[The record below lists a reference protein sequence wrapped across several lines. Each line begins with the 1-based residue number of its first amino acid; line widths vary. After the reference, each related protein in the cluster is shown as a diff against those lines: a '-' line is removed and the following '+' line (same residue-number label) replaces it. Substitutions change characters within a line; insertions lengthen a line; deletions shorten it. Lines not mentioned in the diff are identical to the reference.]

1 MSGDIMTWLVPLVAM
16 LAAGLLAGFA
26 AGIFGIDFVLNWGL
40 FFDRLNILLRFNL
53 ATFRLLCIIPGDIF
67 LCDVIRSV
75 VIALFATCIL
85 VFSSLLL
92 WLHLRR

>member
-1 MSGDIMTWLVPLVAM
+1 MPITVTFFFKRSLRGSP
-16 LAAGLLAGFA
+16 

-53 ATFRLLCIIPGDIF
+53 ATFRLLCIISGDIF
-67 LCDVIRSV
+67 WCDIIRSV
-75 VIALFATCIL
+75 VITLFATCI
-85 VFSSLLL
+85 FGFFSLLL